1 MVGVGD
7 RMHLFPLRLIYFR
20 KHFLPELD
28 PLLSFEGY
36 QVVGCLAV
44 NFGFVFKQSC
54 KLFAD
59 IVRTINAKNT
69 QIEETLELALG
80 FQTLQVRLSQKVN
93 LDVQVSESSKQLPL
107 TLLLCA
113 FAFITLLY

>member
-1 MVGVGD
+1 MVGVCD
-7 RMHLFPLRLIYFR
+7 RMHLFPLRLIYLC

-54 KLFAD
+54 KIFPNV
-59 IVRTINAKNT
+59 VRTINAKNA
-69 QIEETLELALG
+69 QVKETLELALG

-93 LDVQVSESSKQLPL
+93 LDVQVSESGKQLSL

-113 FAFITLLY
+113 FTFITLLY